1 MNAVRIPRFG
11 DSSVLELVQVPEPE
25 PGPGEVRVAV
35 RYAGI
40 NPGEIPIREGRFG
53 GEPPFG
59 QGSDFAGE
67 IVGLGEGVTG
77 WRIGSD
83 VIGMSDQ
90 RSAQADY
97 VVLPADRVIPKPAGL
112 GWDVAG
118 ALYVAATTAVAAV
131 DTIAP
136 HPGDRVVVAGA
147 AGGVGVLAAQLAA
160 RAGARVIGTAS
171 EQNHEAL
178 RGLGIEPVAY
188 GDGAQGRIRL
198 LATDGVDAFIDT
210 HGRGNVDL
218 ALDLGVDPGRIETIA
233 DFAAASRGCTPSGC
247 RRSPTREPP
256 SRSWRSSSRRARSRC
271 RSRPGTRSTTSR
283 RPTTGSRS
291 GTASARS
298 CCRSAPAS
306 DPDGAAVLLEVAGA
320 DRDPIDVSPS
330 DCPRAGR
337 IGWRHAHRIRAE
349 VALASHT

>member
-25 PGPGEVRVAV
+25 PGSGEVMVAV
-35 RYAGI
+35 RFAGI
-40 NPGEIPIREGRFG
+40 NPGEIPIREGRFS

-67 IVGLGEGVTG
+67 IVGIGEGVTG
-77 WRIGSD
+77 WHIGSD

-118 ALYVAATTAVAAV
+118 ALYVAGTTAVAAV
-131 DTIAP
+131 DTVAP
-136 HPGDRVVVAGA
+136 RPGETVVVAGA

-171 EQNHEAL
+171 ESNHEAL

-188 GDGAQGRIRL
+188 GDGVQGRIRL
-198 LATDGVDAFIDT
+198 LASDGVDAFIDT
-210 HGRGNVDL
+210 HGLGNVDL
-218 ALDLGVDPGRIETIA
+218 ALDLGVDPGRVETIA
-233 DFAAASRGCTPSGC
+233 DPAAGSRGVHTVGMSSVADPAAAVALVAQLLTEGEIALPIK
-247 RRSPTREPP
+247 
-256 SRSWRSSSRRARSRC
+256 ARY
-271 RSRPGTRSTTSR
+271 PI
-283 RPTTGSRS
+283 
-291 GTASARS
+291 
-298 CCRSAPAS
+298 
-306 DPDGAAVLLEVAGA
+306 DEVATA
-320 DRDPIDVSPS
+320 YARL
-330 DCPRAGR
+330 AE
-337 IGWRHAHRIRAE
+337 RHGLGKI
-349 VALASHT
+349 VLQVGTGI

>member
-11 DSSVLELVQVPEPE
+11 DSSVLELVQVPEPR
-25 PGPGEVRVAV
+25 PGAGEVMVAV

-67 IVGLGEGVTG
+67 VVDLGEGVTG
-77 WRIGSD
+77 WHIGSD

-97 VVLPADRVIPKPAGL
+97 VVLAADRVIPKPAGL
-112 GWDVAG
+112 AWDVAG
-118 ALYVAATTAVAAV
+118 ALYVAGTTAVAAV
-131 DTIAP
+131 DTVAP
-136 HPGDRVVVAGA
+136 RPGETAVVAGA

-171 EQNHEAL
+171 ESNHEAL

-218 ALDLGVDPGRIETIA
+218 ALDLGVDPGRVETIA
-233 DFAAASRGCTPSGC
+233 DFAAGSRGVHTVGM
-247 RRSPTREPP
+247 
-256 SRSWRSSSRRARSRC
+256 SSVAD
-271 RSRPGTRSTTSR
+271 
-283 RPTTGSRS
+283 
-291 GTASARS
+291 
-298 CCRSAPAS
+298 PAAAVALVAQLLA
-306 DPDGAAVLLEVAGA
+306 DGAIALPIKA
-320 DRDPIDVSPS
+320 RYPIDDVATAY
-330 DCPRAGR
+330 DRLAE
-337 IGWRHAHRIRAE
+337 RHGLGKI
-349 VALASHT
+349 VLQVGTGI